1 MTKPKFCIYGAGSV
15 GGMMAT
21 LLATAGAD
29 VSVVAR
35 GATLAALRKDGLRL
49 TMGGRDL
56 HALVHATDDPAALG
70 PQDYVIIAVKEPSLP
85 AVAAAIGP
93 LLGPETAV
101 VTAMNGVPWWFF
113 SGATGPLAGQT
124 LSTLDP
130 AGLISR
136 AIPDDRAIGCVMQL
150 AATLIAPGVI
160 RHNGGR
166 KLIIGEPHV
175 KWSHRLETLSQWFER
190 AGFECAVTDDIRSA
204 IWFKLLGNLSLNPIS
219 LLTTSTTD
227 KIMNDPL
234 LHKLCVN
241 MMEEAIRIGQALGLK
256 QLGTPEQIIDIAR
269 GFGPFKT
276 SMLQDLERGS
286 MVEIDAL
293 LTVLH
298 DIGLMVSIPTP
309 FIDSVLG
316 LARLRAEELGLF
328 EQAA

>member
-1 MTKPKFCIYGAGSV
+1 MTKPKFCIYGAGSI

-21 LLATAGAD
+21 LLASAGAD

-35 GATLAALRKDGLRL
+35 GATLAALRKEGLRL

-56 HALVHATDDPAALG
+56 QAFVQATDDPATLG

-85 AVAAAIGP
+85 AVAAAISP
-93 LLGPETAV
+93 LLGTETAV
-101 VTAMNGVPWWFF
+101 VTAMNGLPWWFF
-113 SGATGPLAGQT
+113 SGASGPLAGQT
-124 LSTLDP
+124 LTTLDP
-130 AGLISR
+130 AGLIRR
-136 AIPDDRAIGCVMQL
+136 AIPDDRAIGCVVQL
-150 AATLIAPGVI
+150 SATLITPGVI

-175 KWSHRLETLSQWFER
+175 KWSRRLETLSQWLER
-190 AGFECAVTDDIRSA
+190 AEFECAVADDIRSA

-219 LLTTSTTD
+219 LLTTSTSD
-227 KIMNDPL
+227 KIINDPL
-234 LHKLCVN
+234 LHRLCVN
-241 MMEEAIRIGQALGLK
+241 MMEEASRIGQALGLK
-256 QLGTPEQIIDIAR
+256 QLATPEQIMDIAR
-269 GFGPFKT
+269 GIGPFKT

-328 EQAA
+328 AQAA